1 MINMTQR
8 INRRDLIIQTAA
20 DLFIKQGYA
29 ATSVRQ
35 LADAVGCTEAA
46 MYYHFKDGKRAL
58 LQAVIESKV
67 PDFMNILEACR
78 QAESLSE
85 LILNFVDSVCMY
97 CTERERHMQW
107 FVSEYPNLS
116 TDEKLLFDER
126 HLMFHTELVK
136 LIRRFVED
144 EDEAD
149 ELGWM
154 LICASFGYRQIFVTL
169 GLDEL
174 ADFSVN
180 KFAERMACHLTR

>member
-1 MINMTQR
+1 MTQR
-8 INRRDLIIQTAA
+8 INRRDLIIHTAA
-20 DLFIKQGYA
+20 DLFTKQGYA

-35 LADAVGCTEAA
+35 LANAVGCTEAA
-46 MYYHFKDGKRAL
+46 LYYHFKDGKRAL

-67 PDFMNILEACR
+67 PDFMSILETCR

-85 LILNFVDSVCMY
+85 LVLSYVHSVCMY
-97 CTERERHMQW
+97 CMDREQHMQW

-116 TDEKLLFDER
+116 ADEKSLFDEK

-136 LIRRFVED
+136 LLRRFVED
-144 EDEAD
+144 EEEAN

-169 GLDEL
+169 GLDKL

-180 KFAERMACHLTR
+180 KFEIPNII